1 LPNVNWVS
9 ASMDNS
15 FTRRQFLSRTL
26 SGVSVAWLTAN
37 FPAAVSAAKHA
48 HEAAQSSAP
57 PKFEFF
63 TSEEAVEV
71 DAIASRIIPTDNQP
85 GAHEAGTVYFIDR
98 ALMTFAAD
106 DQKTY
111 RAGLPDLQART
122 QELFPGVAK
131 FSAASPDQQDQILKS
146 IEQHVTTGRR
156 GNRSRAAGQ
165 SFFETVRTHTIS
177 AFLIDPDFGGNHDG
191 VGWKLI
197 GRDRAHMF
205 QPPFG
210 FYDKNYPGWQPYPA
224 TDKGK

>member
-1 LPNVNWVS
+1 
-9 ASMDNS
+9 MDNS

-37 FPAAVSAAKHA
+37 FPAAVSAAKRA

-63 TSEEAVEV
+63 TPEEAVEV

-146 IEQHVTTGRR
+146 IEQHVATGRR

-197 GRDRAHMF
+197 GRDPAHMF